1 MEIYSENL
9 KNIIEC
15 VDNTLYK
22 LEQTV
27 RIKDIEIGRLN
38 DMIEEMQ
45 ENRREKMQIEYM
57 ELFDSA
63 FSDNIRVEGLGVSG
77 ARLVKKLRECEQIL
91 NMKQFLNDLGL

>member
-38 DMIEEMQ
+38 DIIEQMQ
-45 ENRREKMQIEYM
+45 ENYREKIQIEYT
-57 ELFDSA
+57 ELFNSA

-91 NMKQFLNDLGL
+91 DVKQFLNDLGL